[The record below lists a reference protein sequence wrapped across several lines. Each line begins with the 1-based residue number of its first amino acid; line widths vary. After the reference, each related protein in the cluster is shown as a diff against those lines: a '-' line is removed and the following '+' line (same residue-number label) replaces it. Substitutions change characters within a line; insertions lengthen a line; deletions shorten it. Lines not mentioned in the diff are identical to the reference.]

1 MNGNGVVRLET
12 QAHFLWITHEL
23 RGEKMED
30 LAVSSIIRLPKWVE
44 RWKMTMK
51 DGFLQLRKEL
61 QRTPQNKNIFY
72 LPLPI
77 TTSAD
82 QGTSCREV
90 PSGGKL

>member
-23 RGEKMED
+23 HGKKMED
-30 LAVSSIIRLPKWVE
+30 LEVSSITRLPKWVE

-51 DGFLQLRKEL
+51 YGVLQLRKKS
-61 QRTPQNKNIFY
+61 QGTPQNKNIFY
-72 LPLPI
+72 LPLPP

-90 PSGGKL
+90 PRGGKL